1 MPYCR
6 LKTAFLTRIFKL
18 KCVFPK
24 NSAENHIFV
33 TLLIFL
39 AFFFTQVKQFQEW
52 YDITKMKGKPTKKR
66 MCLIS
71 SAAFLFLAA
80 SGCMTV
86 SDLERM
92 TSEDA
97 TGTDTQVSV
106 NDEQNSELQTI
117 SLECR
122 GPAITTVYTAEDD
135 RIVKIVQDIFMSD
148 EEVSLQKGHDRGEA
162 AKAIQKSAEKLHKS
176 LNGIQV
182 KVKDT
187 GKGFNV
193 ITSYDLNIA
202 SLKDL
207 TEEGLL
213 QGSDE
218 QDQYVSFSKTRSRLN
233 DRACPEGLRIGKE

>member
-1 MPYCR
+1 M
-6 LKTAFLTRIFKL
+6 
-18 KCVFPK
+18 
-24 NSAENHIFV
+24 
-33 TLLIFL
+33 
-39 AFFFTQVKQFQEW
+39 
-52 YDITKMKGKPTKKR
+52 KKR
-66 MCLIS
+66 MCLIFP
-71 SAAFLFLAA
+71 AMFLFLTA

-92 TSEDA
+92 TSEKAAEPEMSSD
-97 TGTDTQVSV
+97 
-106 NDEQNSELQTI
+106 DEQNSQTQAI
-117 SLECR
+117 TLECR

-148 EEVSLQKGHDRGEA
+148 EEVGVQKGHDRKEA
-162 AKAIQKSAEKLHKS
+162 AEAIQKSAQGLHKS

-182 KVKDT
+182 EVKDT
-187 GKGFNV
+187 GEGFNV
-193 ITSYDLNIA
+193 ITSYDLNKA

-218 QDQYVSFSKTRSRLN
+218 EDQFVSFSKTRSRLN